1 MESTASPAL
10 HSKNTQIIYSSE
22 TSTRLPPHYHSH
34 IVRPTPSRRP
44 FSLYVVAYGKEISL
58 GKYIPSFPPL
68 LSSLSLSSPLLFA
81 FLGSPSE
88 VSGGGEE
95 KIDKRAKK
103 HRRESRR
110 RHGGANANAL

>member
-68 LSSLSLSSPLLFA
+68 LSSLSLSLSLQPLA
-81 FLGSPSE
+81 FCIPWFSE
-88 VSGGGEE
+88 RGQW
-95 KIDKRAKK
+95 RR
-103 HRRESRR
+103 RRENR
-110 RHGGANANAL
+110 

>member
-68 LSSLSLSSPLLFA
+68 LSSLSLSLSLSPA
-81 FLGSPSE
+81 PCFLHSLVLRARSVE
-88 VSGGGEE
+88 AE
-95 KIDKRAKK
+95 KRK
-103 HRRESRR
+103 
-110 RHGGANANAL
+110 